1 MSVQHSEK
9 QSASQAVKQKAAA
22 VKVRKGESAGMQ
34 MFKRLITDKT
44 AIVAFCILLAL
55 TIVAILAPYISPYS
69 YSKIDGKS
77 ICATPSLAHPFGCD
91 ELGRDILSRL
101 MYGGRFSLSVGIL
114 SVAFSAVFGIIIGAI
129 SGFFGG
135 WVDNIIMRILDIVQS
150 IPNMLMAMLIA
161 AVMGSGFINTVVA
174 IGVSGIPN
182 IARMMR
188 ANILS
193 IRERE
198 YVEAAISINCRNA
211 RIIAKHVVPNAISP
225 VLIAIMLGIG
235 GNILVAA
242 SLSFIG
248 LGVQP
253 PTPEWGAMLS
263 DARQYIRDYPHMV
276 LFPGLVI
283 MVAVLS
289 FNLFGDA
296 LRDALDPKLKK

>member
-77 ICATPSLAHPFGCD
+77 ICATPSFAHPFGCD